1 MTKENLH
8 KFLFLAIFLINS
20 LSFGQSLT
28 DFLGHWTGLEELNS
42 PAFTYENRNI
52 SIQVTEGGERD
63 GYYIYSSSCDFLF
76 NEDLSWAYHYIG
88 FDKENTQIIFL
99 RRFITPLGVLAYE
112 EIIYDLTEWGDE
124 SFVGEHTSS
133 DGTTFHQIRMDINLL
148 GLDQLIP
155 CDIKLSQNYPNPFNP
170 STSIYVEVD
179 NRKMGALN
187 IYNLNGQKVVTL
199 FEGVFQPG
207 ATLFEWNGR
216 DSGGYPVSA
225 GTYIY
230 RLMVDGYGAQSQK
243 MVLLK

>member
-1 MTKENLH
+1 MIKENLY
-8 KFLFLAIFLINS
+8 KSLLLAIFLANS
-20 LSFGQSLT
+20 ISFGQNLT
-28 DFLGHWTGLEELNS
+28 DFLGHWTGLEELSS
-42 PAFTYENRNI
+42 PAITYENRNI
-52 SIQVTEGGERD
+52 SIQVAEGGERD
-63 GYYIYSSSCDFLF
+63 GYFIYSSSCDFLF
-76 NEDLSWAYHYIG
+76 NEDLNWAYHYIG
-88 FDKENTQIIFL
+88 FDKDDTKIIFL
-99 RRFITPLGVLAYE
+99 RRFITPLGVLGYE
-112 EIIYDLTEWGDE
+112 EIIYDLTEWGDG
-124 SFVGEHTSS
+124 SFVGEHSSS
-133 DGTTFHQIRMDINLL
+133 DGTIFHQIRMDINLL
-148 GLDQLIP
+148 GLNEFIP

-179 NRKMGALN
+179 SRKVGELN

-230 RLMVDGYGAQSQK
+230 RLMVDGYGSQSQK